1 MRALRGAV
9 VALFALGVLGVL
21 LVSIDEDD
29 DEPAVAPAPTVA
41 VVTTTSVLAAPT
53 TSTARRAPATTT
65 TAYNGP
71 VTRIRGRVVDEAG
84 RPVPGVEVGVAAD
97 EGLAGIGRV
106 IAGVASLGTYCAGSQ
121 PPLACRDSGRATT
134 GPDGAYTVELRA
146 SPEELR
152 DTKLVVAA
160 SRAGSS
166 VRRPVVVSGP
176 TVQAAD
182 LPLWD
187 PGFRLEGGRASW
199 RPVPAADARYT
210 LRLTATDRTKE
221 ELAVFYP
228 TEPAVAFD
236 PRVLEDFEA
245 TVSLSAVA
253 GDFGFGAAERTVRG
267 PGAPPTRD
275 RPCTLV
281 PDDPD
286 EQPKH
291 YDRCPVADAD
301 FFGTRLDARP
311 SAHAL
316 VLDVG
321 ASRSFDFAV
330 VRYFDDDPLVVEVSE
345 DGSAWVELLRMGP
358 RNVPHATRAWQAP
371 QPRSGRYVR
380 FRSEERLT
388 TFFAVRAVAVW

>member
-1 MRALRGAV
+1 MLRALRGTI
-9 VALFALGVLGVL
+9 VALFVLGVLGVL

-29 DEPAVAPAPTVA
+29 DEQPAVLISTTTTTS
-41 VVTTTSVLAAPT
+41 VVTTTTMPT
-53 TSTARRAPATTT
+53 TTARSPTTTT
-65 TAYNGP
+65 TAYRGP
-71 VTRIRGRVVDEAG
+71 ITRIRGRVVDEGG

-97 EGLAGIGRV
+97 EGFAGIGRV
-106 IAGVASLGTYCAGSQ
+106 IAGVASLGLYCTVS
-121 PPLACRDSGRATT
+121 PTPLECRDSGRATT
-134 GPDGAYTVELRA
+134 GADGAYTVELRA
-146 SPEELR
+146 APEELR

-160 SRAGSS
+160 GRAGSS
-166 VRRPVVVSGP
+166 VRHPVVVTGATS
-176 TVQAAD
+176 QAVD

-187 PGFRLEGGRASW
+187 PGFRLDGGRASW
-199 RPVPAADARYT
+199 RPVPAAAARYT
-210 LRLTATDRTKE
+210 LRLTATGRTKE

-228 TEPAVAFD
+228 AEPAVAFD

-253 GDFGFGAAERTVRG
+253 GDFGFGAAESTVRG
-267 PGAPPTRD
+267 PGPPPTRD

-281 PDDPD
+281 PESPD

-301 FFGTRLDARP
+301 FFGTNLDAQP
-311 SAHAL
+311 SSNTL

-345 DGSAWVELLRMGP
+345 DGSTWVELLRMGP
-358 RNVPHATRAWQAP
+358 RNVPHATRAWQAS

-380 FRSEERLT
+380 FRSEERVT